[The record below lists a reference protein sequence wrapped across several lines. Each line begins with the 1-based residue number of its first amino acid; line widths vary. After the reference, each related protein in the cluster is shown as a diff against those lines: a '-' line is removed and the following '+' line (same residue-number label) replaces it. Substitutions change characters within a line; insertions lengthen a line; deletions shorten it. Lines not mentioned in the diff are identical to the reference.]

1 MKVLQDLKANK
12 LSINIDKTKRTIF
25 HPIHKK
31 RFMSTKFPELF
42 IDGLALEREV
52 FNKFLGVSIYKRV
65 TWKDPINTSS
75 TKISKSIDILYR
87 ARLII
92 PRKQLNHLYFAFV
105 HSYLNY
111 ANLAWALLRKLNFLL
126 FIVSNSTELD
136 Y

>member
-12 LSINIDKTKRTIF
+12 LSINIDKTKRNIF

-65 TWKDPINTSS
+65 T
-75 TKISKSIDILYR
+75 
-87 ARLII
+87 
-92 PRKQLNHLYFAFV
+92 
-105 HSYLNY
+105 
-111 ANLAWALLRKLNFLL
+111 
-126 FIVSNSTELD
+126 
-136 Y
+136 